1 MPALSA
7 VRSLVYS
14 ARPWPALTTLTLIF
28 GYFFSNKATS
38 AAMPGTH
45 VQNVSWV
52 GLDSARAIADGLTDF
67 AALGVPPEPPPHA
80 ASRPAAAT
88 AEPPARNRRRD
99 GADDGRD

>member
-1 MPALSA
+1 M
-7 VRSLVYS
+7 YS

-38 AAMPGTH
+38 AAMPGTQ

-67 AALGVPPEPPPHA
+67 AAVGVPPERRRT
-80 ASRPAAAT
+80 RPAGPRRQ
-88 AEPPARNRRRD
+88 PPSPGQELAPRRRSMTVTD
-99 GADDGRD
+99 